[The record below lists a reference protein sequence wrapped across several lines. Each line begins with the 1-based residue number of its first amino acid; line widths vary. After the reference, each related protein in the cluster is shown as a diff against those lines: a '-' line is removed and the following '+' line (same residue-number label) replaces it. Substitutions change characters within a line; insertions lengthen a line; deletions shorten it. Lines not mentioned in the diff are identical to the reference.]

1 MEKEKDLEV
10 VVTERYGEE
19 CLNDAVV
26 SDKSARGDGRPQGF
40 VEIYE
45 VDEDGNKKLVGK
57 NNLVLYQGREMLAQR
72 LVNRENVNAT
82 PTKDEFVT
90 WFGLGSGGVDPADPF
105 DPVSP
110 VVTDT
115 ELNTLVMINATDSS
129 NADYQ
134 VAGGIYP
141 ETGYYKKP
149 FDTVE
154 FEADVLNDNKWLI
167 LKITTTI
174 GTTDANDK
182 NLSEAGLYSAESSG
196 GGYSGQFSLFA
207 RVTFPT
213 IRKVSTRR
221 ISFVWY
227 LFV

>member
-19 CLNDAVV
+19 CLDDAVV
-26 SDKSARGDGRPQGF
+26 SDKTQGAGRPQGF
-40 VEIYE
+40 VEVFE
-45 VDEDGNKKLVGK
+45 VDENGNKKLIGK

-72 LVNRENVNAT
+72 LVNTENASAT
-82 PTKDEFVT
+82 PTKDEFVA

-115 ELNTLVMINATDSS
+115 ELASLVMINASDSS

-134 VAGGIYP
+134 TAGGIYP
-141 ETGYYKKP
+141 DTGYYKKP
-149 FDTVE
+149 FDTIE

-174 GTTDANDK
+174 GTTDANDE
-182 NLSEAGLYSAESSG
+182 NLSEAGLYSAASSG